1 MRNTPGTAH
10 ECSPDFLPQTEEIG
24 DVTDTY
30 PNMEPAV
37 EMSSEQPNSSPTNS
51 AVPNTNYVINRITR
65 NLFAMTTIDIELS
78 AELVCSTECARR
90 RPKNSKNALRSIYLV
105 RRNFWNFYVLA
116 IHRRLTHLL
125 LSPDYFETR
134 PLILISTISF
144 FISGWL

>member
-51 AVPNTNYVINRITR
+51 RSSKYKLRHKPNN
-65 NLFAMTTIDIELS
+65 
-78 AELVCSTECARR
+78 
-90 RPKNSKNALRSIYLV
+90 PKPICND
-105 RRNFWNFYVLA
+105 
-116 IHRRLTHLL
+116 
-125 LSPDYFETR
+125 DYR
-134 PLILISTISF
+134 Y
-144 FISGWL
+144 